1 MSLSPAPSH
10 TGQSRATRTA
20 GMAGSGAMA
29 MGSQAALLY
38 LLKEVVAPLHA
49 SQVVLD
55 GEEGQLPADPPPV
68 RQRKRLALNGNASLK
83 LAFGNFSI
91 LLAFFLDVPSRQ
103 QGAAGHI

>member
-55 GEEGQLPADPPPV
+55 GEEGQLPMPPDETM
-68 RQRKRLALNGNASLK
+68 K
-83 LAFGNFSI
+83 LTLQISYRAKLPI
-91 LLAFFLDVPSRQ
+91 PL
-103 QGAAGHI
+103 HIPHNTPLYTPL